1 MLPSFKQAAIDGKTL
16 RGSTDGDKSPLHMV
30 SAFATDFCIVLGE
43 EAVADKSNKITAI
56 LLLFEALA
64 VKGCLMSIDLMGC
77 QKEIDIDQ
85 WLPLPKG
92 RFSGSLTPSGL
103 ARGSPLSECLE
114 TRALM
119 SGAPTIEH
127 SCR

>member
-43 EAVADKSNKITAI
+43 EAVADKSNRITVI
-56 LLLFEALA
+56 PLLLEALA

-77 QKEIDIDQ
+77 QNAGQADVGACCKR
-85 WLPLPKG
+85 LG
-92 RFSGSLTPSGL
+92 RLVSL
-103 ARGSPLSECLE
+103 RLE
-114 TRALM
+114 GVTRQVF
-119 SGAPTIEH
+119 
-127 SCR
+127 